1 MLNVGAKAP
10 PFDGKDQNGRR
21 IDLSQL
27 LENGPV
33 LLYFYPAD
41 FSPVCTA
48 QACAFRDRAEDL
60 ADLSVQIIG
69 VSPQSE
75 GSHQRFAS
83 TYDLPFTLVP
93 DRNKAIIRA
102 YGVNGPLGFG
112 VRRATFLIGQDGII
126 QKRVVSDLFVGSH
139 TDFIRKV
146 LDDTGSGTDTESDKD
161 VDTP

>member
-1 MLNVGAKAP
+1 MLNEGAQAP
-10 PFDGKDQNGRR
+10 AFEGTDQTGRR
-21 IDLSQL
+21 IELSGL
-27 LENGPV
+27 LESGPV

-83 TYDLPFTLVP
+83 TYDLPFPLIP

-112 VRRATFLIGQDGII
+112 VRRATFLIGQDGMIR
-126 QKRVVSDLFVGSH
+126 KRVVSDLFVGSH
-139 TDFIRKV
+139 TDFIRAV
-146 LDDTGSGTDTESDKD
+146 LADGSNGDDRGADR
-161 VDTP
+161 P